1 MGVPLD
7 SIAHIIQVALTP
19 VFLLSG
25 IASLLNV
32 INARLGRIADQSDAG
47 HAQMRKEVG
56 NEAAV
61 LRAHLVRLTWRLR
74 VLDAAR
80 AFGALG
86 GIAICLATFAILLGA
101 LQNAAV
107 ATALFLTF
115 GASVLCTTA
124 SLLAF
129 LRKSCFRRGAG
140 YRRRG
145 RKLDQSRHRRGTV
158 RTQISRA
165 QW

>member
-1 MGVPLD
+1 MASEPSAMGVPLD

-56 NEAAV
+56 TEAAV
-61 LRAHLVRLTWRLR
+61 LRAHLVRLRLRLR

-86 GIAICLATFAILLGA
+86 GIAICLATFALFLGA

-115 GASVLCTTA
+115 GTSVLCTTA

-129 LRKSCFRRGAG
+129 FTEILLSSRRGLPPLREEA
-140 YRRRG
+140 
-145 RKLDQSRHRRGTV
+145 
-158 RTQISRA
+158 
-165 QW
+165 